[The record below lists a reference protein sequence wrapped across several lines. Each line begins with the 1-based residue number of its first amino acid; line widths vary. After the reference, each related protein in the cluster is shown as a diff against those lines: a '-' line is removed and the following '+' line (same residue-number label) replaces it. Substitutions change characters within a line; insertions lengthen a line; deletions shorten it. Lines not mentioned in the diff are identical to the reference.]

1 MINYI
6 IRLLVCGFIVM
17 VIPRYLK
24 GISVDGYTTAVIVA
38 FVMSILNNFVKPI
51 LKLIAIPITFLT
63 LGLFSLVISVFIVY
77 ICAYLVEG
85 FKVDGFLPPLILSF
99 VLSIANGIIGL
110 FQSDK

>member
-24 GISVDGYTTAVIVA
+24 GISVDGYATAVIVA

-99 VLSIANGIIGL
+99 VISIANGIVGL